1 MLSGLIFNIQRYSIH
16 DGPGIRTTVFL
27 KGCPLRCAWCHNPE
41 SRSPQP
47 ELTILPHRCVR
58 CGACWD
64 ACPQPH
70 DDQMRAGPLLDR
82 IHCIRCGQCAAACVN
97 DARQLVG
104 RTMTVD
110 QTMAEVLKDRVFY
123 DDSGGGVTVSGG
135 EPLMQAAFARQLLAS
150 CRGAGI
156 STAVDTCGFGDRGD
170 LLALAP
176 LTDVFLY
183 DIKTLDDARHLS
195 YTGVSNAAIL
205 DNLRALAAIHARI
218 WLRIPLIVGFNDSP
232 QNVAAT
238 AQLAASLPGISQ
250 VNLLPYHQLGL
261 HKGEYLGT
269 LDAIPEPGGENGTY
283 SGAWTSGACP
293 IFPGAGVFPGGSPS
307 PDALDE
313 AAAIF
318 RSFGL
323 NVQIGG

>member
-58 CGACWD
+58 CGVCWD

-70 DDQMRAGPLLDR
+70 DDPMRDGPLLDR

-135 EPLMQAAFARQLLAS
+135 EPLMQAAFVRQLLAS

-170 LLALAP
+170 L
-176 LTDVFLY
+176 
-183 DIKTLDDARHLS
+183 
-195 YTGVSNAAIL
+195 
-205 DNLRALAAIHARI
+205 
-218 WLRIPLIVGFNDSP
+218 
-232 QNVAAT
+232 
-238 AQLAASLPGISQ
+238 ASLPGIPGESAAVPPTGATQ
-250 VNLLPYHQLGL
+250 RRIPRYTGCKSRVRLGL
-261 HKGEYLGT
+261 FQGCQ
-269 LDAIPEPGGENGTY
+269 
-283 SGAWTSGACP
+283 SGLAPPCLSH
-293 IFPGAGVFPGGSPS
+293 FPGPG
-307 PDALDE
+307 
-313 AAAIF
+313 AAH
-318 RSFGL
+318 SFAC
-323 NVQIGG
+323 